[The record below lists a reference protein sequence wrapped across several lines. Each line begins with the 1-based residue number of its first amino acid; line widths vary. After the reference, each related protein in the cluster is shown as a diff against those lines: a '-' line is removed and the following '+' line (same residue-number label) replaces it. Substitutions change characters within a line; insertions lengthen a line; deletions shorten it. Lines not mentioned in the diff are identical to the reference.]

1 MNARYQG
8 VFPVVPTIFDATGAL
23 DLDGQ
28 RRCLEFMI
36 DAGSQGLCIHANYSE
51 QFALGDDERDLIT
64 RATLEHVAGRVP
76 VIVTT
81 SHFSARICAERNRR
95 AQARRGDGDGDAAV
109 SRRDVPRAG
118 GAGARVLPRSRRRP
132 RHSADDPGCA
142 RERRRAVRAVPRVAR
157 PRDRRGVVLQDRD
170 GRCRVEAARADRARR
185 RCDRGAVGRRGRHH
199 AARRSRCRRD
209 RRDDGRRLSGRD
221 SPHHR
226 RVFRRPSRR
235 SRRAVR
241 ALAAADQLR
250 EPSVGIPDREGADA
264 RRRRDRVRQTARTV
278 ARAASPVRA
287 GLLDAARQLDPLVL
301 RWGARR
307 EAPCIGSP
315 VQRRRALRTGASR
328 RDSGPSEDRR
338 RHHPDWRHHDPV
350 EPGHPGL

>member
-109 SRRDVPRAG
+109 SRRDVPAPE
-118 GAGARVLPRSRRRP
+118 AGARVLPRSRRRP
-132 RHSADDPGCA
+132 RHSADDPDAPASGVALSAPFLASLA
-142 RERRRAVRAVPRVAR
+142 REIDAVSYFKIETAGAASKLRELIALGGDAIEGRGTARKASRCSPISMPAR
-157 PRDRRGVVLQDRD
+157 P
-170 GRCRVEAARADRARR
+170 AR
-185 RCDRGAVGRRGRHH
+185 
-199 AARRSRCRRD
+199 
-209 RRDDGRRLSGRD
+209 
-221 SPHHR
+221 
-226 RVFRRPSRR
+226 
-235 SRRAVR
+235 
-241 ALAAADQLR
+241 
-250 EPSVGIPDREGADA
+250 
-264 RRRRDRVRQTARTV
+264 
-278 ARAASPVRA
+278 
-287 GLLDAARQLDPLVL
+287 
-301 RWGARR
+301 
-307 EAPCIGSP
+307 
-315 VQRRRALRTGASR
+315 
-328 RDSGPSEDRR
+328 
-338 RHHPDWRHHDPV
+338 
-350 EPGHPGL
+350 

>member
-95 AQARRGDGDGDAAV
+95 AQALGAAMV
-109 SRRDVPRAG
+109 MVMPPYHGATFRVPE
-118 GAGARVLPRSRRRP
+118 AGARVLPRSRRRP

-142 RERRRAVRAVPRVAR
+142 RERRRAVRVPRVAR

-185 RCDRGAVGRRGRHH
+185 RCDRGAVGRREGITLLADLDAGATGAMTGGGYRTGF
-199 AARRSRCRRD
+199 AT
-209 RRDDGRRLSGRD
+209 
-221 SPHHR
+221 SPT

-241 ALAAADQLR
+241 ALAAADQHENRRSGFLTAKALM
-250 EPSVGIPDREGADA
+250 REGGVIACDKPRA
-264 RRRRDRVRQTARTV
+264 PWPELPPRCAPACWTRRGSSIRSRC
-278 ARAASPVRA
+278 A
-287 GLLDAARQLDPLVL
+287 G
-301 RWGARR
+301 GARR

-315 VQRRRALRTGASR
+315 VQRRRALRTGASA
-328 RDSGPSEDRR
+328 
-338 RHHPDWRHHDPV
+338 
-350 EPGHPGL
+350 